1 MISACMLIEASPGKV
16 ETVLDRVKKVRSVRK
31 AFTVFGRFDVVAFIE
46 AQDYEAVRE
55 LSLTVNA
62 IEGVEETETV
72 VEA

>member
-16 ETVLDRVKKVRSVRK
+16 ETVLDRVKKVGGVRK

-46 AQDYEAVRE
+46 APDYEAVRE
-55 LSLTVNA
+55 LSLAVNA

>member
-16 ETVLDRVKKVRSVRK
+16 EAVLDRVKKVRGVRK
-31 AFTVFGRFDVVAFIE
+31 ALTVFGRFDVVAFIE
-46 AQDYEAVRE
+46 APDYEAVRG

-62 IEGVEETETV
+62 IEGVEETETI

>member
-16 ETVLDRVKKVRSVRK
+16 ETVLDRVKKVSGVRK
-31 AFTVFGRFDVVAFIE
+31 AFTVFGRFDIVAFIE
-46 AQDYEAVRE
+46 AQDYEAVRK

-62 IEGVEETETV
+62 IEGVEETETI